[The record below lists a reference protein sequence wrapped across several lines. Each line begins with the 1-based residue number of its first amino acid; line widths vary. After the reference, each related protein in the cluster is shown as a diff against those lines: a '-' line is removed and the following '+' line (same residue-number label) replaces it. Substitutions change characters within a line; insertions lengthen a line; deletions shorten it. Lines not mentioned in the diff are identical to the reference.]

1 MFSTWKLGILKRKAK
16 SLYTRITRNRLTF
29 TFFLFGLFHCFSQG
43 IIQSFLFTIDS
54 EYSSFLSEIVHVAE
68 VPAKNHTFLE
78 GSSGNYRLRMCN
90 YIPHFDSDCTDIFE
104 SRTSASDIS
113 SEDSVIRGNLLRANI
128 GNNAQPVLFRNET
141 GITVESQD
149 GKDKVLLDMQCIK
162 ILVFPSQDLRN
173 NERED
178 LAFVFVFQTSPMV
191 ANLPIP
197 GIRLIFIQF
206 WLFVISVIAMVYDS
220 VPHIVAGFCA
230 RTLLTSWSAYALW
243 RTHSKKSIYQELIG
257 DSHTPCSVDLFNGH
271 YFRVRNGYEIPDLIL
286 NLTALSISCY
296 LSLTLFR
303 DYNKRSFKC
312 YFMAVQ
318 ACLQLELYV
327 LMAGMGL
334 WIDQLFNTYIG
345 AISEHTLVYEGVFI
359 FYTVFLKLVIPW
371 LVLGWYAIRH
381 ERTLLMALFI
391 FASFVFL
398 FTTSIMF
405 YSQVFRWQVV
415 FSFRAKTFVNWANL
429 ACFTVASMVLMG
441 ACMILGIIC
450 LRNFD
455 KGLSHYLH
463 ADSILESL
471 SFAPAVF
478 ENDVDYRVDSKAEH
492 DRAIIYLE
500 ANFKLPLTGCS

>member
-1 MFSTWKLGILKRKAK
+1 YARV
-16 SLYTRITRNRLTF
+16 TRNRLTF
-29 TFFLFGLFHCFSQG
+29 MFFLFGLFHCFAQG
-43 IIQSFLFTIDS
+43 IIQSFLFSVDS
-54 EYSSFLSEIVHVAE
+54 EYSSFLSKIVHAAE
-68 VPAKNHTFLE
+68 VPTKNHTLLE

-90 YIPHFDSDCTDIFE
+90 YIPHFGSNCTDVFE
-104 SRTSASDIS
+104 SHTNASNLS
-113 SEDSVIRGNLLRANI
+113 SEDVRGFFSATFLRTYILRANI
-128 GNNAQPVLFRNET
+128 GSDLQPALSRNET
-141 GITVESQD
+141 GITIKSQD
-149 GKDKVLLDMQCIK
+149 GKDEVLLDMQCVE
-162 ILVFPSQDLRN
+162 ILTFPSQDLRN

-178 LAFVFVFQTSPMV
+178 LALV
-191 ANLPIP
+191 
-197 GIRLIFIQF
+197 FIQF
-206 WLFVISVIAMVYDS
+206 WLFTISVIAMVYDS

-243 RTHSKKSIYQELIG
+243 RSRSKKSIYQELIA
-257 DSHTPCSVDLFNGH
+257 DSHTPCSVDLFNGD
-271 YFRVRNGYEIPDLIL
+271 YFRVRNGYEVPDLIL
-286 NLTALSISCY
+286 NLTALSIACY

-312 YFMAVQ
+312 VGAPKRIATLYKYFMAVQ

-334 WIDQLFNTYIG
+334 WIDQLFNTYVG
-345 AISEHTLVYEGVFI
+345 AISEHTFIYEGVFI
-359 FYTVFLKLVIPW
+359 FYAILVIPW

-381 ERTLLMALFI
+381 EKTILMALFI

-405 YSQVFRWQVV
+405 YSQVFRWQVM
-415 FSFRAKTFVNWANL
+415 TFVSWTNL
-429 ACFTVASMVLMG
+429 ACLIVASMILMG

-471 SFAPAVF
+471 NFSPAVF
-478 ENDVDYRVDSKAEH
+478 ENDVDYHVDSKAEH
-492 DRAIIYLE
+492 DKAIDCLQGYH
-500 ANFKLPLTGCS
+500 